1 METEISGSSQRE
13 AQKELK
19 LKKETLQS
27 LLEQCQ
33 RALES
38 IRSADG
44 GDDSYDGDN
53 GDDSASVSSSQG
65 GDSETAELCDLLKS
79 RVESP
84 NFLEKLESVHM
95 SVPNNM
101 NEGSSWDMVSET
113 DLWEGYID
121 GDNESDQDGYV
132 LVGQEDIVDG
142 IACFMAA
149 YLLSLKQSKELTP
162 NQLQEALSKTFSQKK
177 RRGKLRK
184 AWDGSKIIYNVAS
197 WSATAIG
204 IYQNP
209 ALFKAAS
216 VAFWTSCHVVSKLL

>member
-101 NEGSSWDMVSET
+101 NEEGSSWDMVSET

-149 YLLSLKQSKELTP
+149 YLLSLKQSKVCNVSFFLLT
-162 NQLQEALSKTFSQKK
+162 
-177 RRGKLRK
+177 
-184 AWDGSKIIYNVAS
+184 
-197 WSATAIG
+197 
-204 IYQNP
+204 
-209 ALFKAAS
+209 
-216 VAFWTSCHVVSKLL
+216 SKLLLK

>member
-1 METEISGSSQRE
+1 MIPM
-13 AQKELK
+13 
-19 LKKETLQS
+19 
-27 LLEQCQ
+27 
-33 RALES
+33 RATTAT
-38 IRSADG
+38 IRPP
-44 GDDSYDGDN
+44 
-53 GDDSASVSSSQG
+53 
-65 GDSETAELCDLLKS
+65 CRLLKAETPKRPS
-79 RVESP
+79 SVIFSSLEWSHLI
-84 NFLEKLESVHM
+84 FFEKLGSIHM

-101 NEGSSWDMVSET
+101 NEEGSSWDMVSET

-121 GDNESDQDGYV
+121 DDNESDQDGYV

-177 RRGKLRK
+177 KRGKLRK